1 MHWFFDGNE
10 LEGWMAS
17 MVCFLSSRVSVQQG
31 SENCGFKSL
40 MIEYLAIISS
50 L

>member
-1 MHWFFDGNE
+1 MHWSFDGNE
-10 LEGWMAS
+10 LGGWMAS
-17 MVCFLSSRVSVQQG
+17 IVCFLSSREVRIVD
-31 SENCGFKSL
+31 GFKIL